1 MLFLLAYDGVG
12 GGLFLN
18 TKVWADGLA
27 RFSTVTANLMVVVIR
42 FDNNFALPVLSLSSL
57 QMMRKQS

>member
-1 MLFLLAYDGVG
+1 MLFSLAYDGVG

-27 RFSTVTANLMVVVIR
+27 RVSTVTANLMVVVIR
-42 FDNNFALPVLSLSSL
+42 FDNNFA
-57 QMMRKQS
+57 